1 MRCVPPSPR
10 RIVPTLAHSDYPDI
24 GRTTYVDSR
33 SGGKS
38 GLGAGVRSRPA
49 VVAAVVEVAVEG
61 EATRVTVDL
70 ADVDFVDSSGLATF
84 IKAHRLLEV
93 RGARLTVAGAQPHV
107 RRMFPITGIDQ
118 VVRLVDAPPG
128 QVG

>member
-1 MRCVPPSPR
+1 M
-10 RIVPTLAHSDYPDI
+10 
-24 GRTTYVDSR
+24 
-33 SGGKS
+33 
-38 GLGAGVRSRPA
+38 
-49 VVAAVVEVAVEG
+49 VAAVVEVAVEG